1 VRGDAYYQLLDEFLT
16 AVRRRY
22 GNTTLIHFNDMAY
35 DNAAKL
41 LNMYRTD
48 FPCFSDELQ
57 VRLLNVGALC
67 LSCSYL
73 IEHILPLPL
82 ACADLLGKKL
92 LILYNL
98 QLQLCKP
105 HGLISHALQVRLNLI
120 GKPHAIDGSAAGC
133 VVLGSATQTACNG
146 VAACVGC
153 DMNYNMH
160 WWVHDILIW
169 DAFQLS

>member
-57 VRLLNVGALC
+57 VRLA
-67 LSCSYL
+67 
-73 IEHILPLPL
+73 
-82 ACADLLGKKL
+82 
-92 LILYNL
+92 
-98 QLQLCKP
+98 
-105 HGLISHALQVRLNLI
+105 
-120 GKPHAIDGSAAGC
+120 
-133 VVLGSATQTACNG
+133 TACRM
-146 VAACVGC
+146 VCLLHYAIIVFCVGSS
-153 DMNYNMH
+153 
-160 WWVHDILIW
+160 
-169 DAFQLS
+169 AFQCMSASER